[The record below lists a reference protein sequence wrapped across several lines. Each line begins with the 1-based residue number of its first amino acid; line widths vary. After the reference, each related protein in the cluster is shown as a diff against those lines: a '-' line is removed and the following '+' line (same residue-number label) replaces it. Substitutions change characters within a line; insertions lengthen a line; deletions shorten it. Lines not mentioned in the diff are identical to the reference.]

1 MRMRMNKIN
10 YQLALDKII
19 EENQKQQN
27 VPSLLMHSCCAPCSS
42 YCLTYLAQYFR
53 ITIFYYNPN
62 ISPETE
68 YKKRVKEQIRLIQSL
83 DVKYPISFVEGTYE
97 PEKFYEMAK
106 GLEEVKEGGIRC
118 FACYKMRQ
126 REAAYYA
133 KEHGFDYFTTT
144 LSVSP
149 HKNAQKLNEI
159 GLWLQEEVGVAYLV
173 SDFKKKGGYLQ
184 SIELSKKYD
193 LYRQDYCGCEFSKR
207 QREQERVAKEKDSQK
222 EQKCIAKAKN
232 SQKGE
237 GMTTEVWDIYD
248 EEGQRTG
255 DTMVRGIPAK
265 GQYMLCVHVYL
276 YTPDKLF
283 LLQKRSK
290 NKISHP
296 GEWDVTCGAVL
307 HNEESIEAAK
317 RETLEEIG
325 IDLSDSVLQYA
336 GRIKKE
342 KRFIDIYFVQK
353 DFSLDDCTLQKEE
366 VEDVCLVSAEQ
377 LLNTQETDRLREE
390 HYMRL
395 LKKAIQD
402 VLDS

>member
-1 MRMRMNKIN
+1 MNKIN

-19 EENQKQQN
+19 EENQKQQK

-83 DVKYPISFVEGTYE
+83 NVKYPISFVEGTYE

-184 SIELSKKYD
+184 SIELSKKYA

>member
-1 MRMRMNKIN
+1 MNKIN